1 MSGPRNGDV
10 GNHSQVLGGLSATGS
25 DRG

>member
-1 MSGPRNGDV
+1 V